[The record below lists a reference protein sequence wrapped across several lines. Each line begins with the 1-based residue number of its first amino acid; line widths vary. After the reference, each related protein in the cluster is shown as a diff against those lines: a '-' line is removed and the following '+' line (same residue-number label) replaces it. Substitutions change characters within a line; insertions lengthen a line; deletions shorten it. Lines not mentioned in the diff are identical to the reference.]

1 MKDCIFVG
9 SLWAASNSW
18 LTDDLISGKIH
29 INAKKAGQH
38 PGSKMDFIIYRNGTD
53 HAVQCIWYSNII
65 KTVQRTYTLKE
76 YSPEKYHKYIDT
88 EIVNVDCIND
98 IPDYDGIMGVPTSI
112 LKFYQDQFEI
122 FGKAP
127 TTTIEVDGKRIDKFD
142 RILIKKK
149 LKEKRCTVQEHQFH

>member
-1 MKDCIFVG
+1 MKDFIFVG

-38 PGSKMDFIIYRNGTD
+38 PGSKMDFIIYRDGTD

-65 KTVQRTYTLKE
+65 KTVRRTYTLKE
-76 YSPEKYHKYIDT
+76 YSPEKYHKYIGT

-112 LKFYQDQFEI
+112 LKFYQEQFEI
-122 FGKAP
+122 LGKA
-127 TTTIEVDGKRIDKFD
+127 TNTTIEVDGKRINKFT

-149 LKEKRCTVQEHQFH
+149 

>member
-1 MKDCIFVG
+1 MKDFIIVG
-9 SLWAASNSW
+9 GLYNASKSY
-18 LTDDLISGKIH
+18 LFDDLASGKIH

-76 YSPEKYHKYIDT
+76 YSPEIYHKYIGT

-98 IPDYDGIMGVPTSI
+98 IHDYDGIMGVPISI
-112 LKFYQDQFEI
+112 IVYPQDQFEI
-122 FGKAP
+122 LGKA
-127 TTTIEVDGKRIDKFD
+127 TNTTIEVDGKRINKFE

-149 LKEKRCTVQEHQFH
+149 

>member
-1 MKDCIFVG
+1 MKDFIIVG
-9 SLWAASNSW
+9 GMCNASKKY
-18 LTDDLISGKIH
+18 LFDDLVHGKIH

-76 YSPEKYHKYIDT
+76 YSPEIYHKYIGT

-122 FGKAP
+122 LGKAP
-127 TTTIEVDGKRIDKFD
+127 NTTIEVDGKRINKFD

-149 LKEKRCTVQEHQFH
+149 

>member
-1 MKDCIFVG
+1 MKDFIIVG
-9 SLWAASNSW
+9 GMCNASKKY
-18 LTDDLISGKIH
+18 LFDDLVHGKIH

-76 YSPEKYHKYIDT
+76 YSPEIYHKYIGT

-112 LKFYQDQFEI
+112 LKFYQEQFDI
-122 FGKAP
+122 LGKAP
-127 TTTIEVDGKRIDKFD
+127 NTTIEVDGKRINKFD

-149 LKEKRCTVQEHQFH
+149 

>member
-1 MKDCIFVG
+1 MKDFIIVG
-9 SLWAASNSW
+9 GLCNASKSY
-18 LTDDLISGKIH
+18 LFDDLASGKIH
-29 INAKKAGQH
+29 INAKKTGQLV
-38 PGSKMDFIIYRNGTD
+38 GNKIDFLVYKGGTD
-53 HAVQCIWYSNII
+53 HCIFCLWYSNII

-76 YSPEKYHKYIDT
+76 YSPEKYHKYIGT

-122 FGKAP
+122 LGKAP
-127 TTTIEVDGKRIDKFD
+127 NTTIEVDGKRINKFD

-149 LKEKRCTVQEHQFH
+149 